1 MVSTPIEQIVYI
13 GYHDVTLCVPT
24 RDGSRYTSNMEETQN
39 QTHRDLIDEAIYLR
53 GRIISSYAQVEFLL
67 ADFVAKLEDR
77 FAYLIDSRI
86 KGVKRIAEMPG
97 YEIYKDELA
106 KVCDELLIYDDLR
119 HYMAHGFMRMD
130 VDNTG
135 GHRFEFLRYVREDQG
150 KFQMMSAKTD
160 ICRLQQAVTDI
171 GSYVRDVI
179 NLFERIY
186 REKKLEPIANE
197 RG

>member
-1 MVSTPIEQIVYI
+1 MATK
-13 GYHDVTLCVPT
+13 
-24 RDGSRYTSNMEETQN
+24 DGSPYISTMEETQN
-39 QTHRDLIDEAIYLR
+39 QAHRDLIDEAIYLR

-86 KGVKRIAEMPG
+86 KGVKKIAEMPG
-97 YEIYKDELA
+97 YEVYKDELA

-130 VDNTG
+130 VDNAG
-135 GHRFEFLRYVREDQG
+135 EHRFEFLRYVREDQG

-160 ICRLQQAVTDI
+160 IRRLRQAVEDI
-171 GSYVRDVI
+171 GDYVKDVM
-179 NLFERIY
+179 NLFGRIY
-186 REKKLEPIANE
+186 REKNLEPIANE
-197 RG
+197 RV